1 MIGGLPIRVRLTLWY
16 FMVLALSLLFISY
29 AAFSVMRGN
38 IEDAVDDQMRGRIQV
53 VRDLMEQQ
61 GTPLFGEEL
70 ANGIKDYSATR
81 QMDLFLQIADAQG
94 NWIYR
99 SRQMIAYGIAL
110 PQDSHKDLISLT
122 ATFNH
127 VPFRLRTELV
137 PIRGQW
143 YTIQMA
149 APVQE
154 FDEALDKYRGFLFV
168 ALPFVLLFSTLSGYF
183 MSRRALAPVDKII
196 EDARAFQVH
205 SLSSRL
211 AVPSTGDELQRLS
224 ETLNSML
231 MRIEGSFRKVTQFT
245 ADASHELRTP
255 LAIMRTRAELTLRR
269 PRPEAEYRDALE
281 QVLTELERTSELVE
295 RLMLLARADSGQP
308 VLNLVLVDL
317 GEILRDTSMQAH
329 LLATEKQIEFSGQ
342 IPPKPIW
349 IDADT
354 ASLRRLFLILVDNA
368 VKYTSHGGAVA
379 LGCEAV
385 GGSAIITV
393 RDNGIGISPDDL
405 PNIFER
411 FYRADKARSRES
423 GGSGL
428 GLAIGLWIAQAHG
441 GTIEA
446 ESAAG
451 QGSIFRVRLPLAAKE
466 GRKPE
471 PSALHRGV
479 AAAQ

>member
-1 MIGGLPIRVRLTLWY
+1 MIGGVPIRVRLTLWY
-16 FMVLALSLLFISY
+16 FTVLALSLLFISY
-29 AAFSVMRGN
+29 AALSVMRSN

-70 ANGIKDYSATR
+70 ANGIKDYSSTR
-81 QMDLFLQIADAQG
+81 QLDLFLQIADAQG

-99 SRQMIAYGIAL
+99 SRQMIAYGIPL
-110 PQDSHKDLISLT
+110 PADSHRDLISRT
-122 ATFNH
+122 ETYNQ
-127 VPFRLRTELV
+127 VPFRIRTELV
-137 PIRGQW
+137 PIRGQG
-143 YTIQMA
+143 YSIQMA
-149 APVQE
+149 APIQE
-154 FDEALDKYRGFLFV
+154 FDEALERYRHFLII
-168 ALPFVLLFSTLSGYF
+168 ALPFILLLATLGGYF
-183 MSRRALAPVDKII
+183 MSWRALAPVDKII
-196 EDARAFQVH
+196 EDARAFEVH

-231 MRIEGSFRKVTQFT
+231 MRIEGAFRKVTQFT

-281 QVLTELERTSELVE
+281 QVLTELERTSDLVE
-295 RLMLLARADSGQP
+295 RLMLLARADSGAP
-308 VLNLVLVDL
+308 VLHMIPVDL

-329 LLATEKQIEFSGQ
+329 LLSTEKQIEFSGQ
-342 IPPKPIW
+342 IPAKPIW
-349 IDADT
+349 IEGDT
-354 ASLRRLFLILVDNA
+354 QSLRRLFLILVDNA
-368 VKYTSHGGAVA
+368 VKYTPSGGAIDLA
-379 LGCEAV
+379 CAAADGWA
-385 GGSAIITV
+385 TV
-393 RDNGIGISPDDL
+393 TVHDNGIGIPVDDL

-428 GLAIGLWIAQAHG
+428 GLAIGLWIAQAHS

-446 ESAAG
+446 ESKSG
-451 QGSIFRVRLPLAAKE
+451 KGSTFRVRLPLSARE
-466 GRKPE
+466 GKIQDPPVRNRSVP
-471 PSALHRGV
+471 V
-479 AAAQ
+479 T